1 MGIICCNVECG
12 VCDKCYVEKTEKSLH
27 KRFDGQEDLITDF
40 QALHIMDSHIRRS
53 NHVWYVVQ
61 WYKMLGVKVNYLNL
75 IFHQGNLFT

>member
-40 QALHIMDSHIRRS
+40 QALHIMDL
-53 NHVWYVVQ
+53 VTLDEATTYG
-61 WYKMLGVKVNYLNL
+61 MLYNGTKCWGLK
-75 IFHQGNLFT
+75 